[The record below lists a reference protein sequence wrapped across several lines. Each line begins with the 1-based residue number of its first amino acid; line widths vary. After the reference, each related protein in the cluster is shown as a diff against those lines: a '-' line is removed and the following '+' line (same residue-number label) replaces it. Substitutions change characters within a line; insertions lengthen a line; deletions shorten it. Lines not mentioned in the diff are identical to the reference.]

1 MTIKNVERFKA
12 IVEAVGRE
20 LYPDAKPE
28 NFFVDFERLEEIYAT
43 AYERDPEAFDG
54 VQWVNN
60 EEGMP
65 LWVRPGVEWQT
76 DLDDEDDYDQAEALK
91 HL

>member
-1 MTIKNVERFKA
+1 MTIKNVERFKE

-28 NFFVDFERLEEIYAT
+28 SIFVEFVRSEEIYAT
-43 AYERDPEAFDG
+43 AFERDPDAFEG

-60 EEGMP
+60 EDGMP
-65 LWVRPGVEWQT
+65 VWVRPGVEWQT
-76 DLDDEDDYDQAEALK
+76 DLEDDEDYD
-91 HL
+91 